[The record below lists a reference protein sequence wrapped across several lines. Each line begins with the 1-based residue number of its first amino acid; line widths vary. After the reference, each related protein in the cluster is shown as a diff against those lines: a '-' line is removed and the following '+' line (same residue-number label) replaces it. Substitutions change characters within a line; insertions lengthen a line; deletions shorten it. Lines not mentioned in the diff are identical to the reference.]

1 MTEQEKE
8 ELLRVINKASLATK
22 YFGNDAPWY
31 LDRIPFF
38 ESSDADITN
47 VYYYR
52 WKIFRS
58 HQRDLGANGYISTE
72 FLNDVSWQTN
82 PWASLNDATG
92 FHLLEGRWSRD
103 RRFKEDYATFIY
115 SSNSN
120 TRQFSENMAD
130 GVWKGY
136 LIDGDINTASQLL
149 DRMQS
154 VYNAWADSYNST
166 RGLYW
171 VEPLRDATE
180 YTISSIDASGGADGF
195 TGGEAYRPSI
205 NSYQYANAK
214 AIAGLAAAKGGLQTV
229 VDTYTSRAAAI
240 KKNLQASLWNS
251 TFEHFIDRYYVSNS
265 YVKNWAMIRGRELVG
280 YVPWAHDLP
289 DDSTTYAQSWKH
301 IINTAQLAGEHGLRT
316 NEPTYQYYMRQYR
329 YAGTR
334 PECQWNGPVWPY
346 QTTQVLTGLGNL
358 LDHYPNS
365 TAANVITRANFFN
378 LLKQYAQLH
387 YLNGTLN
394 LQEDYNPATGL
405 PIVGLD
411 RSPHYFH
418 SGFVDLV
425 ITNLVGVR
433 GRADDYLE
441 VNPLVADTA
450 LTYFRIENI
459 LYHGHTIAVQYDSTG
474 SRYGTKGLQVEIDG
488 AVAGTA
494 ATAQRLV
501 LPISRVAPPAI
512 NRPIAKS
519 IQLQATSTYPI
530 ASVSVSGADATAVH
544 AAIDGRVYFFAE
556 NPNGWDSPVGTGA
569 EIWLAVDLG
578 SSTTVSRAEVAF
590 WADSG
595 SFDVPSQYR
604 VQVSSG
610 NGAWT
615 NVNGG
620 TYPAAVANGVT
631 NVGWTAGTTARN
643 VRLVF
648 TPKTGKKVRL
658 VEFKIF

>member
-1 MTEQEKE
+1 MVSTS
-8 ELLRVINKASLATK
+8 LAALDKASLATK

-103 RRFKEDYATFIY
+103 RRFKEDYAKFIF

-120 TRQFSENMAD
+120 RRQFSENMAD

-136 LIDGDINTASQLL
+136 LIDGDINSASQLL
-149 DRMQS
+149 DEMQT

-180 YTISSIDASGGADGF
+180 YTISSIDASGGTDGF

-214 AIAGLAAAKGGLQTV
+214 AIASLASAKGGLQTV
-229 VDTYTSRAAAI
+229 VDTYTTRAAAL
-240 KKNLQASLWNS
+240 KKNVQASLWNS
-251 TFEHFIDRYYVSNS
+251 TFQHFIDRYYVSNN
-265 YVKNWAMIRGRELVG
+265 YVHNWAMIRGRELVG

-289 DDSTTYAQSWKH
+289 DDSTAYAQSWKH
-301 IINTAQLAGEHGLRT
+301 ILDTSQLAGEHGLRT
-316 NEPTYQYYMRQYR
+316 NEPSYQYYMRQYR
-329 YAGTR
+329 YAGTQ

-365 TAANVITRANFFN
+365 SAANVITRADFVRI
-378 LLKQYAQLH
+378 LKQYAQLH

-394 LQEDYNPATGL
+394 VQEDYNPATGL
-405 PIVGLD
+405 PIVGLA

-425 ITNLVGVR
+425 ITNIAGVR

-441 VNPLVADTA
+441 VNPLVRDTSIS
-450 LTYFRIENI
+450 YFRVEDI
-459 LYHGHTIAVQYDSTG
+459 LYHGHTIAVQYDSSG

-488 AVAGTA
+488 KVAGSA
-494 ATAQRLV
+494 ATAQRIV
-501 LPISRVAPPAI
+501 LPLSRVAPPSI
-512 NRPIAKS
+512 NRPLAKS
-519 IQLQATSTYPI
+519 IQLQASSAYPI
-530 ASVSVSGADATAVH
+530 ASVSVSGADANAVH
-544 AAIDGRVYFFAE
+544 EAIDGRVYFFAE
-556 NPNGWDSPVGTGA
+556 NPNGWDTPVGSGT

-578 SSTTVSRAEVAF
+578 NATTVSRAEVAF
-590 WADSG
+590 WADTK
-595 SFDVPSQYR
+595 FDVPDAYR
-604 VQVSSG
+604 VQVLSG
-610 NGAWT
+610 SAWKD
-615 NVNGG
+615 VSGG
-620 TYPAAVANGVT
+620 KYPTAVANGVT
-631 NVGWTAGTTARN
+631 DVSWTGASTSK

-648 TPKTGKKVRL
+648 TPKKGKTVRL
-658 VEFKIF
+658 VEFKVF